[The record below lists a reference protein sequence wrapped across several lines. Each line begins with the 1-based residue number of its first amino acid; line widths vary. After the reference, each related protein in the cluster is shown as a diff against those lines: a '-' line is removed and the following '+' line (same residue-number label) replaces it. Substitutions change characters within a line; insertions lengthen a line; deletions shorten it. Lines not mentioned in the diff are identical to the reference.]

1 VRARSLFWLNFA
13 VKGALVAL
21 LLFAV
26 FSDAERFEGKAM
38 GGRALTYP
46 IAALIVPVGWWL

>member
-1 VRARSLFWLNFA
+1 MRARSLFWLNFA